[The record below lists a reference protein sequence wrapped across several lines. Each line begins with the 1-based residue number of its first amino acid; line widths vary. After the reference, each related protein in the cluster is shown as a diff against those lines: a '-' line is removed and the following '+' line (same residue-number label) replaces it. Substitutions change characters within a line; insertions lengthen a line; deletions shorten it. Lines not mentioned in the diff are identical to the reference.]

1 MTSEVWFC
9 FEWVFIPT
17 SDSNGLRCLLVKREK
32 GRVMDRD
39 KMDRMIEKLDSLKNL
54 KEWKVYIQNLLR
66 FNDNAVKSALVLLLS
81 FQEEDEQRDNKSVHE
96 NGVGF
101 NKVDADFLSRM
112 AKQVNAG
119 IDLTNNE
126 MQACRWALMKY
137 WRQLTDRSKVN
148 LDKLKKRRELDRLCE
163 PEQPKLPGME

>member
-1 MTSEVWFC
+1 MTSEVWFG

-32 GRVMDRD
+32 GQVMDRD

-54 KEWKVYIQNLLR
+54 KEWKAYIQNLLWL
-66 FNDNAVKSALVLLLS
+66 NDNAVKSALVLLLS
-81 FQEEDEQRDNKSVHE
+81 LQEEDEQRDNKSVHE

-119 IDLTNNE
+119 IDLTNDE

-137 WRQLTDRSKVN
+137 WHQLTVRSKEN
-148 LDKLKKRRELDRLCE
+148 LAKMKKRRELDRLCE
-163 PEQPKLPGME
+163 PEQQKLPGME

>member
-1 MTSEVWFC
+1 M
-9 FEWVFIPT
+9 
-17 SDSNGLRCLLVKREK
+17 
-32 GRVMDRD
+32 MDRVSRD
-39 KMDRMIEKLDSLKNL
+39 KMIEKLESLKNL
-54 KEWKVYIQNLLR
+54 KEWKAYIQNLLQ

-112 AKQVNAG
+112 AKRVNAG
-119 IDLTNNE
+119 IDLTQGE

-148 LDKLKKRRELDRLCE
+148 LKKLKKQRELDMARE
-163 PEQPKLPGME
+163 PEQLKLHGME

>member
-1 MTSEVWFC
+1 
-9 FEWVFIPT
+9 
-17 SDSNGLRCLLVKREK
+17 
-32 GRVMDRD
+32 MDRVSRD
-39 KMDRMIEKLDSLKNL
+39 KMIEKLESLKNL
-54 KEWKVYIQNLLR
+54 KEWKAYIQNLLQ

-112 AKQVNAG
+112 AKRVNAG
-119 IDLTNNE
+119 IDLTQSE

-137 WRQLTDRSKVN
+137 WRQLTNQSKVN
-148 LDKLKKRRELDRLCE
+148 LKKMKKQRDLENETEIQKQIRENGYY
-163 PEQPKLPGME
+163 QSTLPGME

>member
-1 MTSEVWFC
+1 MTSDVWFG
-9 FEWVFIPT
+9 FELVFIPT

-32 GRVMDRD
+32 GQVMDRD

-54 KEWKVYIQNLLR
+54 KEWKAYIQNLLR
-66 FNDNAVKSALVLLLS
+66 LNDNAVKSALVLLLS
-81 FQEEDEQRDNKSVHE
+81 LQEEDEQRDNKSVHE

-112 AKQVNAG
+112 AKKVNAG
-119 IDLTNNE
+119 IDLTNDE

-148 LDKLKKRRELDRLCE
+148 LAKLKKQRELDRLCE
-163 PEQPKLPGME
+163 QEQQKLPGME

>member
-1 MTSEVWFC
+1 MTSEVWFG
-9 FEWVFIPT
+9 FGWVFIPT

-32 GRVMDRD
+32 GQVMDRD

-54 KEWKVYIQNLLR
+54 KEWKAYIQNLLR
-66 FNDNAVKSALVLLLS
+66 LHDNAVKSALVLLLS
-81 FQEEDEQRDNKSVHE
+81 LQEEDERRDNKSVHE

-148 LDKLKKRRELDRLCE
+148 LIKMKKQRELE
-163 PEQPKLPGME
+163 MANESEQQKHSETE

>member
-17 SDSNGLRCLLVKREK
+17 LDSNGLRCLLVKREK

-39 KMDRMIEKLDSLKNL
+39 KMDRMIKKLDSLKNL
-54 KEWKVYIQNLLR
+54 KEWKAYIQNLLR
-66 FNDNAVKSALVLLLS
+66 LNDDAVKSALVLLLS
-81 FQEEDEQRDNKSVHE
+81 LQGEDEQRDNKSVHE

-119 IDLTNNE
+119 IDLTNDE

-148 LDKLKKRRELDRLCE
+148 LIEMKKQRELE
-163 PEQPKLPGME
+163 MANESEQQKHSETE

>member
-1 MTSEVWFC
+1 M
-9 FEWVFIPT
+9 
-17 SDSNGLRCLLVKREK
+17 DSAKR
-32 GRVMDRD
+32 
-39 KMDRMIEKLDSLKNL
+39 DRMIEQLDSIKNL
-54 KEWKVYIQNLLR
+54 KQWKAYIQNLLQ

-81 FQEEDEQRDNKSVHE
+81 LQEEDEQRDNKSVHE

-112 AKQVNAG
+112 AKRVNAG
-119 IDLTNNE
+119 IDLTQSE

-148 LDKLKKRRELDRLCE
+148 LKKMKQQRDLENETEEQKQIRENGFY
-163 PEQPKLPGME
+163 QPMLPGTETY

>member
-1 MTSEVWFC
+1 M
-9 FEWVFIPT
+9 
-17 SDSNGLRCLLVKREK
+17 
-32 GRVMDRD
+32 MDRVSRD
-39 KMDRMIEKLDSLKNL
+39 KMIEKLESLKNL
-54 KEWKVYIQNLLR
+54 KEWKAYIQNLLQ

-112 AKQVNAG
+112 AKRVNAG
-119 IDLTNNE
+119 IDLTQSE

-137 WRQLTDRSKVN
+137 WRQLTDRSKAN
-148 LDKLKKRRELDRLCE
+148 LAKLKKQRELDKARE
-163 PEQPKLPGME
+163 PEQLKLPGME

>member
-1 MTSEVWFC
+1 MG
-9 FEWVFIPT
+9 IQPT

-32 GRVMDRD
+32 GQVMDRD

-54 KEWKVYIQNLLR
+54 KEWKTYIQNLLR

-81 FQEEDEQRDNKSVHE
+81 LQEEDEQRDNKSVHE

-101 NKVDADFLSRM
+101 NKIDADFLSRT
-112 AKQVNAG
+112 AKKVDAG
-119 IDLTNNE
+119 IDLTNDE

-137 WRQLTDRSKVN
+137 WRQLTDRSKAN
-148 LDKLKKRRELDRLCE
+148 LAKMKKQRELE
-163 PEQPKLPGME
+163 MASEFEQQKHSETE

>member
-1 MTSEVWFC
+1 MTMQS
-9 FEWVFIPT
+9 T
-17 SDSNGLRCLLVKREK
+17 VKT
-32 GRVMDRD
+32 
-39 KMDRMIEKLDSLKNL
+39 
-54 KEWKVYIQNLLR
+54 
-66 FNDNAVKSALVLLLS
+66 ALVLLLS
-81 FQEEDEQRDNKSVHE
+81 LQEEDEQRDNKSVHE

-119 IDLTNNE
+119 IDLTNDE

-148 LDKLKKRRELDRLCE
+148 LAKMKKQRELDKLCE
-163 PEQPKLPGME
+163 PEQQKLPGME

>member
-1 MTSEVWFC
+1 MTSEVWFG

-32 GRVMDRD
+32 GQVMDRD

-54 KEWKVYIQNLLR
+54 KEWKAYIKNLLR

-81 FQEEDEQRDNKSVHE
+81 LQEEDEQRDNKSVHE

-112 AKQVNAG
+112 AKKVNAG
-119 IDLTNNE
+119 IDLTNDE

-137 WRQLTDRSKVN
+137 WYQLTVRSKAN
-148 LDKLKKRRELDRLCE
+148 LAKMKKQRELE
-163 PEQPKLPGME
+163 MASEFEQQKHSETE

>member
-1 MTSEVWFC
+1 MTSEVWFG

-17 SDSNGLRCLLVKREK
+17 LDSNGLRCLLVKREK
-32 GRVMDRD
+32 GQVMDRD
-39 KMDRMIEKLDSLKNL
+39 KMDRMIEKFDSLKNL
-54 KEWKVYIQNLLR
+54 KEWKAYIQNLLR
-66 FNDNAVKSALVLLLS
+66 LNDNAVKSALVLLLS
-81 FQEEDEQRDNKSVHE
+81 LQEEDEQRDNKSVHE

-119 IDLTNNE
+119 IDLTNDE

-148 LDKLKKRRELDRLCE
+148 LAKLKKRRELDRLCE
-163 PEQPKLPGME
+163 PERQKLPGME